1 MTSGNPSGHELT
13 EQRGEPVDR
22 VKLFRQTHV
31 RDETFVSQT
40 AEGAHNQMLELQSQS
55 TLKGSQPLSGD
66 EICETVLGRQLSY
79 SKGLGWGP
87 KLKACKM
94 MSASSFTMSCPQSI
108 VELQAMQW
116 IEEQTRNHKTLVS
129 EVEQMRKLI
138 EDMTRAQQGPPHD
151 P

>member
-1 MTSGNPSGHELT
+1 MTSGNPSGRDKERENDFTDDRGEEKRLAVAAHELT

-108 VELQAMQW
+108 VELQ
-116 IEEQTRNHKTLVS
+116 L
-129 EVEQMRKLI
+129 
-138 EDMTRAQQGPPHD
+138 
-151 P
+151 